1 MLKDILF
8 SSFIKKIK
16 ANYWKLWMQSQIS
29 LTVTSHCHLLC
40 NSTKVTMFLSQVLLV
55 KILTELQE
63 ASTISD
69 APPSNWV
76 PERRHYGTGF
86 GAQTD
91 NLGSSPL
98 NTFSTPKQWVS
109 SVLHIRLPHKCSL
122 KQRLQNQQW
131 LKKHLWNV
139 LEHVPNTL
147 SERTWVTK
155 TAF

>member
-1 MLKDILF
+1 MLKDISF

-29 LTVTSHCHLLC
+29 LIVTSHCHLLC

-69 APPSNWV
+69 PFPSNWV

-91 NLGSSPL
+91 DLGSSEHL
-98 NTFSTPKQWVS
+98 LHPKAVIFVS
-109 SVLHIRLPHKCSL
+109 SSYQAPSQVFTETKVPEPTMTEKALVKHVGTCSQDVEWKNMSYKNSFL
-122 KQRLQNQQW
+122 G
-131 LKKHLWNV
+131 
-139 LEHVPNTL
+139 
-147 SERTWVTK
+147 
-155 TAF
+155 